1 MIKDICVTKDQNCAS
16 YEEVE
21 RRCVKKGFSQADF
34 FETLRK
40 YNDLNVIYVSDT
52 DKTITLI

>member
-1 MIKDICVTKDQNCAS
+1 MTKDQNTAPFD
-16 YEEVE
+16 EVE
-21 RRCVKKGFSQADF
+21 KRCVKKGFSQSDF

-40 YNDLNVIYVSDT
+40 YQDLNVLYVSEQ